1 MVAKNYPQT
10 QKLQKTLFKRKVAWG
25 NDSYH
30 TWLEAAT
37 GGVLLCDRCFP
48 VNIAKLMGTT
58 ILKKHLR
65 SAVCAWCGESEMHSD
80 FLGCVC
86 HCLWLCVVHFAAHFI
101 LGLCV
106 CVCSGLWAVSKVE
119 SWARARASFSEVY
132 PAGKL
137 Q

>member
-58 ILKKHLR
+58 ILRKHLR
-65 SAVCAWCGESEMHSD
+65 SAVCAWCRESEMHGD

-86 HCLWLCVVHFAAHFI
+86 HCL
-101 LGLCV
+101 
-106 CVCSGLWAVSKVE
+106 
-119 SWARARASFSEVY
+119 
-132 PAGKL
+132 
-137 Q
+137 